1 MIICTLYNLIDLSTK
16 MADSEAKKAER
27 GVESITDYVEEKEI
41 ENSDKVKESLTGLGD
56 LSNQNK

>member
-1 MIICTLYNLIDLSTK
+1 